1 MGETLLQISPTD
13 EGRRMTLDEF
23 EHAEAVEGYLYELS
37 RGVTVVDVPDP
48 THGLMTDE
56 IRSQLYAYRSAH
68 RDVIRFIAAGSDCK
82 ILLTVEQSERHPD
95 VAVYKTARPQ
105 GEDFWAHWV
114 PELVIEIVS
123 PSSIH
128 RDYELKPDE
137 YFRFGV
143 SEYWIVDG
151 QREEILVLS
160 RSAGDWKRR
169 TVKPGEK
176 LTTWVLP
183 GLELDIAAIFAAAK

>member
-1 MGETLLQISPTD
+1 
-13 EGRRMTLDEF
+13 MTLDEF
-23 EHAEAVEGYLYELS
+23 EHAEAAEGYLYELS
-37 RGVTVVDVPDP
+37 RGLTVVDVPDP
-48 THGLMTDE
+48 MHGLMTDE

-82 ILLTVEQSERHPD
+82 ILLTIEQSERHPD

-105 GEDFWAHWV
+105 GDDFWAHWV

-123 PSSIH
+123 PISIH

-137 YFRFGV
+137 YLRFGI

-169 TVKPGEK
+169 TLKPGEK

-183 GLELDIAAIFAAAK
+183 GLELDIAAVFAAAK